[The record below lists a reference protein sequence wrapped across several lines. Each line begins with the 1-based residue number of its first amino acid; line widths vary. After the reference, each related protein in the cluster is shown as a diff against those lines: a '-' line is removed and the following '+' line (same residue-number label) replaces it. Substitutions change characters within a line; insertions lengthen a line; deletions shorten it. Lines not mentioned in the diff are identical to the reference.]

1 MSFPIKELADLRWF
15 YPEKM
20 CLVDQ
25 AINPKCLKEAPN
37 KEERMPFVNRE
48 TAPFASVSL
57 KGRREALRHLGFKK
71 SRHV

>member
-1 MSFPIKELADLRWF
+1 MSFPIKELADSHWF

-37 KEERMPFVNRE
+37 MEERVFFSRE
-48 TAPFASVSL
+48 TALFASVNL
-57 KGRREALRHLGFKK
+57 KVRREAF
-71 SRHV
+71 